1 MFVSGTMLRNRLFN
15 LIFIAACAIPFAG
28 MAVYTGSGSAGN
40 ESAAEWPSLLDAEG
54 ALNSLYLS
62 EIGDYIEDHFAFRS
76 ECITLNSLLRIG
88 VLCTSTDED
97 VIAGTDNWLYYA
109 ATLDD
114 YQHLNNVSDRIL
126 FNEAHNIAL
135 VQEWAEANGKTFL
148 FTIAPNKNT
157 LYPEHMPSSLNVT
170 FAGESD
176 FERLTDYLLAEGV
189 NYVDMVSLF
198 EAQDEVLYYARDSHW
213 TETGAVLAYNAL
225 LDAGGIEHETY
236 EDTEPVI
243 TTDYYGDLS
252 EMIYPSGMYPE
263 EYELYLTNPS
273 FLYVTAESSGASYLD
288 AYLEDASGEAGGQ
301 DGAGADEE
309 DSGGDPDSATED
321 VSDDA
326 AGTDEADGGGDSDLA
341 AEDVSDNAAGGVA
354 AADIEDASVL
364 VEQDTVVTY
373 NAGGSGSLYMYRDSF
388 GNSLLPY
395 MAETFETAVFTEIVP
410 WDLTS
415 DEVLSADVIIMEKV
429 ERHLPTLSAIAP
441 VMAAVEQNLTFSYTS
456 GTVIRS
462 GEKLLSY
469 LVTGEE
475 TLPDGEII
483 EADDSLLAEDSS
495 FGTIEVADTLDGNYI
510 EITGTVSEDL
520 CAVNGR
526 IYAAVTD
533 GAGTKVYEA
542 FCVNTDDTD
551 YGYTLYLAKEELEGD
566 ILNIRIVVRNGSVW
580 TCVCEYRPAEYDEAM
595 AAAEALAGEILETYG
610 ADDPALAWQRYLAVQ
625 EAEALSAADEE
636 DAAEAESAES
646 RDSVSADD
654 GDDDAGAEPEDGD
667 SGEEEEDLSTVE
679 VSRRYI
685 EDCGLDTGYWDITYA
700 DGHHEY
706 IDN

>member
-1 MFVSGTMLRNRLFN
+1 MFVSETMLRNRFFN

-40 ESAAEWPSLLDAEG
+40 ESAAEWPSLLDADG

-88 VLCTSTDED
+88 VLGTSTDED

-114 YQHLNNVSDRIL
+114 YQHLNNVSDRVL

-135 VQEWAEANGKTFL
+135 VQEWAEAGGKTFL

-157 LYPEHMPSSLNVT
+157 LYPEHMPSSLGVT

-176 FERLTDYLLAEGV
+176 FERLTDYLIAEGV

-236 EDTEPVI
+236 EDTEPVV

-263 EYELYLTNPS
+263 EYERYLTDPS
-273 FLYVTAESSGASYLD
+273 FVYVTAESSGVSYLD
-288 AYLEDASGEAGGQ
+288 AYRADA
-301 DGAGADEE
+301 ADE
-309 DSGGDPDSATED
+309 DGTEE
-321 VSDDA
+321 DA
-326 AGTDEADGGGDSDLA
+326 AGADEADGGGDSDSA
-341 AEDVSDNAAGGVA
+341 AEDGSDDAAGGVA

-373 NAGGSGSLYMYRDSF
+373 NAEGSGSLYMYRDSF

-395 MAETFETAVFTEIVP
+395 MAETFETTVFTEIVP

-462 GEKLLSY
+462 GESYLAY

-475 TLPDGEII
+475 VLPDGEVI
-483 EADDSLLAEDSS
+483 EADDSLLAEDNS
-495 FGTIEVADTLDGNYI
+495 FGTIDAADTLDGNYI

-566 ILNIRIVVRNGSVW
+566 ILNIRIVIRNGSVW
-580 TCVCEYRPAEYDEAM
+580 TLACEYRTAEYNEAM
-595 AAAEALAGEILETYG
+595 AAAETLAGEILETYG

-625 EAEALSAADEE
+625 EAEALSSADDG
-636 DAAEAESAES
+636 DAEEAESAES
-646 RDSVSADD
+646 GDGVSADD